1 MCANAESLIDKSVF
15 KNKENPFLQHENDS
29 RVTKVG
35 AFLRKY
41 SIDELPQLFCVLK
54 GDMSFIGPRPFI
66 IEETRVLNDDQL
78 MRLAIKPGLTGLAQ
92 ISGRNDLNLQQRIDK
107 DLEYAESMSAPLDIK
122 ILWKTII
129 GVLKGEGAS

>member
-1 MCANAESLIDKSVF
+1 M
-15 KNKENPFLQHENDS
+15 
-29 RVTKVG
+29 
-35 AFLRKY
+35 
-41 SIDELPQLFCVLK
+41 LFR
-54 GDMSFIGPRPFI
+54 S
-66 IEETRVLNDDQL
+66 LNDDQL